1 MDHTLTVCW
10 ADKSYT
16 LQAKDGENLLDLLAR
31 NEIAVYAPCN
41 GNGTC
46 KKCMVSYESDTMKKQ
61 ILACQT
67 IVTEDAK
74 IWVPSVS
81 GSGLTE
87 HHSIQ
92 WNGNEAGVGAA
103 VDIGT
108 TTVAAVLIDCSN
120 GETIGSGAVI
130 NPQHV
135 CGSDVI
141 SRIAACAQGKLT
153 LQTTLIRKEISALL
167 ENLCRTY
174 RVKRLESVAVCGNTT
189 MLHLF
194 CGADPTPIGV
204 APFTPVFTQM
214 QVYDG
219 DTLSIPAETVYVL
232 PSASGYIGSDV
243 VCGILSQ
250 KLDAGGICM
259 LADLG
264 TNGELAL
271 YNGGRLICTST
282 AAGPALEGAN
292 IECGIGGIPGAICA
306 AEYNG
311 SELIM
316 HTIEDRT
323 PVGICG
329 SGLVD
334 LIALLLECGA
344 IEENGSFCKDC
355 TDPLVKQRLQGDR
368 FMLTDKLWISQ
379 KDIRQFQLAKAA
391 VSAGILTLCDYAKVA
406 PEELET
412 LSIAGG
418 LGYYINQRSALRT
431 GLIPSAFAGKIRS
444 VGNSGL
450 AGAVECLLPKGRE
463 RAKQTAQAV
472 QICELNSQ
480 AIFMEYFLDGMSF
493 P

>member
-1 MDHTLTVCW
+1 MGYTLTVYW
-10 ADKSYT
+10 ADKRYI
-16 LQAKDGENLLDLLAR
+16 LHAEEGENLLNLLAR
-31 NEIAVYAPCN
+31 NEITVYAPCN

-46 KKCMVSYESDTMKKQ
+46 KKCMVTYASDTVNKQ
-61 ILACQT
+61 VLACET
-67 IVTEDAK
+67 TVTEDAQ
-74 IWVPSVS
+74 IWVPLIS

-87 HHSIQ
+87 HHNMQCDIS
-92 WNGNEAGVGAA
+92 GVGVGAA

-108 TTVAAVLIDCSN
+108 TTVAAALIDFAG
-120 GETIGSGAVI
+120 GETIGSCAAI

-135 CGSDVI
+135 CGADVI
-141 SRIAACAQGKLT
+141 SRIAACAEGKLA
-153 LQTTLIRKEISALL
+153 LQTSLIRKEVSALL
-167 ENLCRTY
+167 ENLCHTY
-174 RVKRLESVAVCGNTT
+174 KVTMLEAVTICGNTT

-194 CGADPTPIGV
+194 CGIDPTPIGV

-214 QVYDG
+214 QVFNG
-219 DTLSIPAETVYVL
+219 ASLGLPAKTVYVL

-243 VCGILSQ
+243 ICGILAQ
-250 KLDAGGICM
+250 NLDHGGVRM

-271 YNGGRLICTST
+271 YDGEKLICTST

-306 AEYNG
+306 AERSGN
-311 SELIM
+311 ELIL
-316 HTIEDRT
+316 HTIDDET

-344 IEENGSFCKDC
+344 IEECGCFCEDC
-355 TDPLVKQRLQGDR
+355 TDPFVKQRLRDNR

-391 VSAGILTLCDYAKVA
+391 VCAGILTLCDYAKVD
-406 PEELET
+406 PKELEA
-412 LSIAGG
+412 LYIAGG
-418 LGYYINQRSALRT
+418 LGYYINQASALRT
-431 GLIPSAFAGKIRS
+431 GLIPPVFAGKICA

-450 AGAVECLLPKGRE
+450 AGAVRCLLPRERE
-463 RAKQTAQAV
+463 RAKQTAQAIRV
-472 QICELNSQ
+472 CELNCQ
-480 AIFMEYFLDGMSF
+480 ENFMECFLEAMSF
-493 P
+493 L